1 MVIPDV
7 TYFVDAK
14 SASHPLLADFKP
26 GGSWSFWGSKQSLF
40 RRRRFYL
47 DWIKAR
53 LVYTSQIDCCR
64 LWIEGVVLS
73 ALIPWLFLLDRLLPI
88 CYGTRLNRVRTGVVY
103 SFDIFAR
110 AGAHGLLISDFPFCS
125 SRFFVTARWFVWIF
139 VFYSRVKT
147 CLRLVSLNASFAVV
161 KILRN
166 V

>member
-1 MVIPDV
+1 MQRVLRILSWLILSQV
-7 TYFVDAK
+7 A
-14 SASHPLLADFKP
+14 P
-26 GGSWSFWGSKQSLF
+26 GLSGDLNNPFFCSS
-40 RRRRFYL
+40 RFYR
-47 DWIKAR
+47 DCIKVR
-53 LVYTSQIDCCR
+53 FVYTSQIDCCR

-88 CYGTRLNRVRTGVVY
+88 CYGIRLNRVRTGVVC

-110 AGAHGLLISDFPFCS
+110 ADAHGLLISDFPFCS
-125 SRFFVTARWFVWIF
+125 SRFFVIARWFVWIF
-139 VFYSRVKT
+139 VFYSRVKI